1 MKKETTITLSDGI
14 ERQFQFT
21 FGLLRRLGKLP
32 GDSLK
37 DVQVWDLIWAG
48 LSKKD
53 RQELSVE
60 DVADLIPVD
69 QEFMA
74 DLTKKIASCFPKAD
88 PNPLPAQPSN

>member
-1 MKKETTITLSDGI
+1 MQNKISITLSDGV

-32 GDSLK
+32 GEPLN
-37 DVQVWDLIWAG
+37 DVPFWDLIWAG
-48 LSKKD
+48 LSKEV
-53 RQELSVE
+53 RGTLTVE

-69 QEFMA
+69 EAFVQNITRQIMN
-74 DLTKKIASCFPKAD
+74 CFPPAD